1 MPGTRIT
8 DGKMGGHSSSL
19 VKSATNW
26 ASILSTLGIWAIVGM
41 LIFICAG
48 GTVQVHS
55 LRMEMEKVNQKIAHP
70 DIFSKLP
77 GNQMELTTKQFLSI
91 VENTHRISARMH
103 FLLDKVEPAQTVAFV
118 NDAKTILERVSN
130 LLERNTTD
138 ALLGMVEQ
146 INRIPMRSLVDALV
160 KFDVRK
166 FNELAESTKLI
177 EEKLNR
183 LHEIKIQI

>member
-1 MPGTRIT
+1 MNSRLLSEGGTPASR
-8 DGKMGGHSSSL
+8 SSTP
-19 VKSATNW
+19 KSST

-48 GTVQVHS
+48 GTVQVRS
-55 LRMEMEKVNQKIAHP
+55 LRSEMVEINRKIAHP
-70 DIFSKLP
+70 EIFSRLP
-77 GNQMELTTKQFLSI
+77 GNQVELTTKQVLSI
-91 VENTHRISARMH
+91 VENTHRISARVH
-103 FLLDKVEPAQTVAFV
+103 FLLDRVEPSQSLAFV
-118 NDAKTILERVSN
+118 SDAKNILERVSN

-138 ALLGMVEQ
+138 ALLEMVGQ
-146 INRIPMRSLVDALV
+146 INRIPMRQLVDALV

-183 LHEIKIQI
+183 LHEIKIHI

>member
-1 MPGTRIT
+1 MNSRLLS
-8 DGKMGGHSSSL
+8 DGGGSRSSISP
-19 VKSATNW
+19 KSST

-48 GTVQVHS
+48 GTVQVRS
-55 LRMEMEKVNQKIAHP
+55 LRSEMVEINRKIAHP
-70 DIFSKLP
+70 EIFSRLP
-77 GNQMELTTKQFLSI
+77 GNQVELTTKQVLSI
-91 VENTHRISARMH
+91 VENTHRISARVH
-103 FLLDKVEPAQTVAFV
+103 FLLDRVEPSQSLAFV
-118 NDAKTILERVSN
+118 SDAKNILERVSN

-138 ALLGMVEQ
+138 ALLEMVGQ
-146 INRIPMRSLVDALV
+146 INHIPMRQLVDALV
-160 KFDVRK
+160 KFDVKK